1 MDSDTGEAKKLPFY
15 RAQSNPMVERGKMFI
30 NERRMRQIKGYSGT
44 CNKMEFS
51 VNRLNMTQ
59 QADSDAVSPD
69 WK

>member
-1 MDSDTGEAKKLPFY
+1 
-15 RAQSNPMVERGKMFI
+15 MVERGKMFI

-51 VNRLNMTQ
+51 VNKLNMTQ

-69 WK
+69 GK